1 MCSVINITLFLLGH
15 LNTANFVHSHFFKN
29 TFLHFDDV
37 TVQDHRRHFDS
48 LYTFRKWINRLM
60 SVLLWHIPS
69 NNLIKMDCKGKYK
82 YTNKVLEIFRWFFI
96 TTFVEQT
103 YWISWQSYLSIIYLN
118 IKYLLIIFGEIYF
131 LVSNTIVSILE
142 EEKGNWFVKQKNL
155 HQYLVWPLA
164 A

>member
-1 MCSVINITLFLLGH
+1 MSILI
-15 LNTANFVHSHFFKN
+15 FFKA
-29 TFLHFDDV
+29 HFSILMIWQCRISVDIL
-37 TVQDHRRHFDS
+37 TVCIHLENELIGLCPFCSDTYHPTTWS
-48 LYTFRKWINRLM
+48 KWT
-60 SVLLWHIPS
+60 VW
-69 NNLIKMDCKGKYK
+69 GKYK
-82 YTNKVLEIFRWFFI
+82 YANKVLEIFRWFFI
-96 TTFVEQT
+96 TTFVEPT

-118 IKYLLIIFGEIYF
+118 TKYLLIIFGEIYF